1 MNRNVSILTLALI
14 AGAIS
19 AFPQSAGAD
28 SQRPAADAPPGW
40 TVRDGRGGSQY
51 YLPPGATSMDVYEAI
66 FPTQKLDGTLEQTAG
81 ALWHSVIGNER
92 LVDSKTK
99 RISVSDGA
107 PAYEVLVATVDGE
120 NQGIY
125 RVFVFKQYGESVAA
139 GELRFND
146 VDRIKAIGKP
156 AVASLENMS
165 AQYGTI
171 TPYQAGTITPYH
183 AQIITPAPHGGVD
196 VPNQQHGFSGALAGT
211 WVLKVPGVAY
221 TTSVDYGAYTQS
233 TLHVSP
239 GAAAGYLR
247 IAANRHYVWYG
258 SDGKAV
264 SSGQLVQIVP
274 RRDAAAGHT
283 YWRVFEGREEHYL
296 TMDSDGGISI
306 YDPATNMVS
315 MEGYKH

>member
-1 MNRNVSILTLALI
+1 MNRNVSFLTVALI
-14 AGAIS
+14 AGVIS
-19 AFPQSAGAD
+19 AFPQWARAD
-28 SQRPAADAPPGW
+28 SQRPSAQVPPGW
-40 TVRDGRGGSQY
+40 TAREGRGGSQY
-51 YLPPGATSMDVYEAI
+51 YVPPGATGMDVYEAI
-66 FPTQKLDGTLEQTAG
+66 FPTQKLNGTLEQTSG
-81 ALWHSVIGNER
+81 ALWHTVIGGER
-92 LVDSKTK
+92 LVDSKTR
-99 RISVSDGA
+99 RITATDGA
-107 PAYEVLVATVDGE
+107 PAYEVLVATVDRQ
-120 NQGIY
+120 NQGVY
-125 RVFVFKQYGESVAA
+125 RIFVFKQYGQSVAV

-146 VDRIKAIGKP
+146 VDRIKMIGKP

-165 AQYGTI
+165 AQAGAI

-183 AQIITPAPHGGVD
+183 AHLITPAPPGGVE
-196 VPNQQHGFSGALAGT
+196 VSNRKGGFSGALAGT

-221 TTSVDYGAYTQS
+221 TTSVDYGAYTQN

-247 IAANRHYVWYG
+247 IAANRRYVWYG

-264 SSGQLVQIVP
+264 SSGRLVQIVP

-296 TMDSDGGISI
+296 TLDGDGGISI